1 MNFHI
6 VGASHAARL
15 GKVLPRT
22 TLPVDEDSN
31 SQEAL
36 AISVSNLGKPG
47 RRFRDLV
54 WPDVSNVSEGDFLLV
69 LPFGNDLQKNRA
81 SFTNFPG
88 RRFRFYHLESARY
101 RPVSQEEYLELID
114 GLIAKLNSYRC
125 HKIVVTNFFRF
136 INCRHCF
143 NPGWLSLQKK
153 LNKILEQK
161 LNELDSVFVIPH
173 YEILEPQPSKKTAC
187 KNLKKYVAMQY
198 DNVHFLSYTYLA
210 ESVLRVSLG
219 IQRWSS

>member
-15 GKVLPRT
+15 GKVLPKT

-47 RRFRDLV
+47 RRFKELI
-54 WPDVSNVSEGDFLLV
+54 WPEVGKVSQEDFLIV

-81 SFTNFPG
+81 SFVNSPG
-88 RRFRFYHLESARY
+88 NRFRFYHLEPAKY
-101 RPVSQEEYLELID
+101 HPVSQEEYLKLID
-114 GLIAKLNSYRC
+114 RLIEKLNSYKC
-125 HKIVVTNFFRF
+125 HKIVITNFYRF

-143 NPGWLSLQKK
+143 N
-153 LNKILEQK
+153 
-161 LNELDSVFVIPH
+161 H

-198 DNVHFLSYTYLA
+198 DNVHFLSYAYLA
-210 ESVLRVSLG
+210 ESVLRVSKG
-219 IQRWSS
+219 IRKWCS